1 MFGLYVSQLARHRM
15 LASQCCLA
23 RQQLHSRSNSPPL
36 RAKFLLVLDRPGSS
50 SLLTQIPRNVFARP
64 FSTQSPPK
72 ERSSVFSRVL
82 PPALQSNPAT
92 GSSLRK
98 VIALAKPEKKPLF
111 FAICLLLVSS
121 SVAMSVPFTIG
132 KLIDYFS
139 SENPV
144 RRAVGTWS
152 GLSPTAVLTFP
163 LI

>member
-1 MFGLYVSQLARHRM
+1 
-15 LASQCCLA
+15 
-23 RQQLHSRSNSPPL
+23 
-36 RAKFLLVLDRPGSS
+36 
-50 SLLTQIPRNVFARP
+50 
-64 FSTQSPPK
+64 
-72 ERSSVFSRVL
+72 VFSRVL